1 MLRKVT
7 NNFATYSSK
16 FCMDLEDQYGC
27 HNYAP
32 LPVVIDNAKDI
43 YMYDCEGMIVLR
55 FREKIFRLSV
65 CLFCCKSRALPS
77 QDPLSFY
84 ITI

>member
-7 NNFATYSSK
+7 NTFSIYSSK

-32 LPVVIDNAKDI
+32 LPVVIDHAQDI
-43 YMYDCEGMIVLR
+43 YMYDCEGMNVDMLR
-55 FREKIFRLSV
+55 QKIL
-65 CLFCCKSRALPS
+65 
-77 QDPLSFY
+77 
-84 ITI
+84 